1 MINEEIT
8 VLPEYI
14 SNKIA
19 AGEVVQRPAS
29 VLKELLENSLD
40 AGAKNVDVF
49 IRSAGKTLI
58 QVVDDGRGMSPDN
71 AIKCIQ
77 RHATSKIKTVDD
89 LERISTYGFRGEALS
104 SVASVSRLE
113 IKTERYDDELGTLIR
128 FDDENGLVTE
138 KGSYSKGTS
147 VSVKNLFYNT
157 PARRNFLKMNSTE
170 LKHLIETFKRNALSK
185 PDVAFTFTNDDD
197 RIFEYEAGSLKSR
210 IEQVIADNI
219 YDAVVEV
226 EEISDILG
234 VKGCVA
240 KPAYLRKSRGEQYL
254 FINQR
259 YVSSKLVNHSVFSA
273 YENILEKGDY
283 PFFVLYLD
291 LDPAKIDI
299 NVHPSKL
306 EVKFDDEKLIYS
318 FVNAVVKK
326 ALGKYDLVPTVRMD
340 ETESR
345 SDKLTYT
352 DHKFTNQND
361 FSDRPAFNGLNET
374 GRGKG
379 IFNDDEIEKLFGSLS
394 SGVKRQDED
403 LSSVPGPLDRTSSRE
418 IMHQP
423 SEQTEIP
430 SENISEESS
439 FIVLLHNKYILSQIK
454 TGLMIIDMHVA
465 HERILYEK
473 ALRAFDTEL
482 PFSQQLL
489 FSQKIEVDP
498 ADFEL
503 LKDIEEYIN
512 RLGFNLKFTGK
523 KYVEIIG
530 VPSDVNVGSEKDTLR
545 EILTEFRKNQLEK
558 QLEVR
563 DNLAKSYS
571 CKAAIKTGDRLTEH
585 AMRLL
590 VDQLF
595 ATSMPYVCPHGRP
608 IVVKIPLTEFD
619 KRFGRT

>member
-8 VLPEYI
+8 ILPEYI

-40 AGAKNVDVF
+40 AGAKNIDVY
-49 IRSAGKTLI
+49 IKSAGKALLQI
-58 QVVDDGRGMSPDN
+58 VDDGRGMAEED

-77 RHATSKIKTVDD
+77 RHATSKIKTVED
-89 LERISTYGFRGEALS
+89 LDRITTFGFRGEALS
-104 SVASVSRLE
+104 SIAAVSRIE
-113 IKTERYDDELGTLIR
+113 IKTERYNDELGTSIKYE
-128 FDDENGLVTE
+128 DENGLITE

-170 LKHLIETFKRNALSK
+170 LKHLIETFKRSALSK
-185 PDVAFTFTNDDD
+185 PDVTFNFTNDDD
-197 RIFEYEAGSLKSR
+197 LIFEFSAGTLNKR
-210 IEQVIADNI
+210 IEQVVADNI
-219 YDAVVEV
+219 FEAVVEV
-226 EEISDILG
+226 EEFSDILS

-291 LDPAKIDI
+291 LDPSKIDI

-306 EVKFDDEKLIYS
+306 EVKFDDEKMIYS
-318 FVNAVVKK
+318 FVNAVIKK
-326 ALGKYDLVPTVRMD
+326 ALGKYDLVPLIKMD
-340 ETESR
+340 QTENSVDR
-345 SDKLTYT
+345 LTYT
-352 DHKFTNQND
+352 DHKFTQRDD
-361 FSDRPAFNGLNET
+361 FTDRPKFPQPYNTE
-374 GRGKG
+374 RGKG

-394 SGVKRQDED
+394 SGIKKNVSDFD
-403 LSSVPGPLDRTSSRE
+403 SGSGPLEANPPNEVLHST
-418 IMHQP
+418 P
-423 SEQTEIP
+423 EQAEIP
-430 SENISEESS
+430 SGSVSEESS

-489 FSQKIEVDP
+489 FSQKIELDP
-498 ADFEL
+498 ADIEL
-503 LKDIEEYIN
+503 IKDIEEYIN
-512 RLGFNLKFTGK
+512 RLGFTLKFIGK
-523 KYVEIIG
+523 KFVEIIG
-530 VPSDVNVGSEKDTLR
+530 VPSDVNIGSEEDTLR
-545 EILTEFRKNQLEK
+545 EIINEFRKNQIEK

-563 DNLAKSYS
+563 DNLAKSFS
-571 CKAAIKTGDRLTEH
+571 CKTAIKTGDKLSEH